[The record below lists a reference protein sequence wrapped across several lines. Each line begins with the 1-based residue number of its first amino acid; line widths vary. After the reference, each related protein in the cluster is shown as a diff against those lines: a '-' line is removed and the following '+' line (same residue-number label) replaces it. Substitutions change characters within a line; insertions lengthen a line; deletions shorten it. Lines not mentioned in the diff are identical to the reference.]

1 MNKNLL
7 DKAAQQALS
16 EVLGYDESRIYYLI
30 LNKKEQELEK
40 EFSYSKRYRLMKS
53 LFEIG
58 AVGKIKPE
66 SQDFFSYIL
75 LPPSF
80 LYSNKIDLEIVS
92 YLEKIYLENHF
103 EALNKRFSQIILKD
117 EKILLI
123 FLLKY
128 FMEEEAMLSIDEF
141 KLDFLGK
148 RADKIKVTRRRDR
161 RKIGVIDRKLAF
173 EFVSMFNS
181 NENIG
186 YLSTNKEDNRE
197 YVSIIE
203 QEINKI

>member
-1 MNKNLL
+1 MSKNLL
-7 DKAAQQALS
+7 DKASQQALS
-16 EVLGYDESRIYYLI
+16 EVLGYDEARIYYLI

-53 LFEIG
+53 LFEIE
-58 AVGKIKPE
+58 AVGKVKPE
-66 SQDFFSYIL
+66 EQDFFSYIL

-80 LYSNKIDLEIVS
+80 LYFKKIDMEIIE
-92 YLEKIYLENHF
+92 YLEKIYLKNHF

-128 FMEEEAMLSIDEF
+128 FMKEEARLSIDEF

-148 RADKIKVTRRRDR
+148 KKNMIKITRRKDR
-161 RKIGVIDRKLAF
+161 RKIGVIDNKLAF

-197 YVSIIE
+197 YVSMIE
-203 QEINKI
+203 QEINRI

>member
-7 DKAAQQALS
+7 DKASQQALS
-16 EVLGYDESRIYYLI
+16 EVLGYDEARIYYLI
-30 LNKKEQELEK
+30 LNKRKQELEK

-58 AVGKIKPE
+58 AVGKVKPE

-80 LYSNKIDLEIVS
+80 LYLKKIDMKIIEC
-92 YLEKIYLENHF
+92 LEKIYLENHF

-128 FMEEEAMLSIDEF
+128 FMKEQAHLAIDEF

-148 RADKIKVTRRRDR
+148 KKDKIKITRRKDR
-161 RKIGVIDRKLAF
+161 RKIGVIDNKLAF

-186 YLSTNKEDNRE
+186 YLSTNKEDNKE

-203 QEINKI
+203 QEINRI